1 MYVVSARLQSLTGK
15 SIHNLFYPKLTLMWS
30 SDLRS
35 VCCFYFS
42 LVQFNFIFLHPGFYF
57 PFFKFISLENN
68 LYTQMISCPLD
79 RVDNFYIVI

>member
-30 SDLRS
+30 SDLRF

-42 LVQFNFIFLHPGFYF
+42 LVQFKFFISRPGFYF

-68 LYTQMISCPLD
+68 LYI
-79 RVDNFYIVI
+79 YK